1 MPAAIRAFTL
11 AAFLSLVL
19 TAPAYGA
26 LATPTPT
33 APANGLSVDA
43 LPAFS
48 WAGVAGADRYEF
60 QIAAD
65 SGMNSP
71 VLGHGDDQFTT
82 RNTRATLKKTIP
94 NGSYYWRVRA
104 VSADGSVSPWSA
116 PRQLRKGWTLAP
128 ALQSPTQG
136 AIMVHPTHPLV
147 LRWSQVP
154 RAAKYLV
161 SIGTDPTL

>member
-1 MPAAIRAFTL
+1 MPAAIRAFSL
-11 AAFLSLVL
+11 AALLSLVL
-19 TAPAYGA
+19 SAPAYGA

-33 APANGLSVDA
+33 APANGLAVDA

-71 VLGHGDDQFTT
+71 VLGKGDDQFAT

-94 NGSYYWRVRA
+94 NGSYFWRVRA
-104 VSADGSVSPWSA
+104 LAKDGTPSSWTA
-116 PRQLRKGWTLAP
+116 PRLLVKAWTSTP
-128 ALQSPTQG
+128 QLQSPCR
-136 AIMVHPTHPLV
+136 PD
-147 LRWSQVP
+147 
-154 RAAKYLV
+154 Y
-161 SIGTDPTL
+161 